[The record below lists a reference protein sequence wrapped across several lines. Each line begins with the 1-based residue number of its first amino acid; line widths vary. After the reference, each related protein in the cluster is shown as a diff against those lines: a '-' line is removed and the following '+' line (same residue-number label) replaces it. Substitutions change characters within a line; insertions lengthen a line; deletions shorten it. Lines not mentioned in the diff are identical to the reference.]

1 MPTTT
6 QQAEYE
12 ALISERYGRP
22 LAAILEEQ
30 YPPVADLLKERRR
43 RLAPL
48 PPARRPSVPPEP
60 DPYWAEHRAVLE
72 AAIQPRRRTSR

>member
-12 ALISERYGRP
+12 ALIAERYGRP

-30 YPPVADLLKERRR
+30 CPPVADLLKERRR
-43 RLAPL
+43 LAPP
-48 PPARRPSVPPEP
+48 PPARRTFVQPEP
-60 DPYWAEHRAVLE
+60 DPRWAEHRAVLE
-72 AAIQPRRRTSR
+72 AAIQPRRRPMP

>member
-12 ALISERYGRP
+12 ALIAERYGRP

-30 YPPVADLLKERRR
+30 HPPVADLHKERRR
-43 RLAPL
+43 RLS
-48 PPARRPSVPPEP
+48 PPSPVWRPSVPPEP
-60 DPYWAEHRAVLE
+60 DPRWAEHRAILE
-72 AAIQPRRRTSR
+72 AAIQPRRRPSS